1 MGCVLLTPLYRFTLG
16 EDDPNFE
23 FYAGNQ
29 TNTEEGIKFYH
40 LQGMKIKG
48 EEKTTMYVDFEHI
61 GQFNT
66 SDQSEDLPEDILAN
80 FYRFEGSL
88 NKALYDFM
96 FKYHTEYAKEKTF
109 FLAFYNLPTTY
120 KLRDLKTS
128 YVGRLQSIY
137 GTVTRTTEVRP
148 ELLKGAFKC
157 FDTGRIYKD
166 VEQQF
171 KLTYP
176 NLGNGSNKFDLVAAE
191 SVFTDWQKLRVQEHS
206 GDIPAGSMPR
216 SIDVILRNEIVD
228 LAKPG
233 DRCIFTGTLIVV
245 PDVVSL
251 IKPGQKNTQIALK
264 SDNIK
269 RNQGK
274 AMDGVTGLKELG
286 VRDMSYKLVFLANS
300 VHSYD
305 SKTGFTNVRD
315 ILGEDSEDTSR
326 QMSSAE
332 KKIITDMQNDT
343 DLYSKLASCI
353 APSVFGHEEVKKG
366 ILLMLFGG
374 VHKVTQEGMK
384 LRGDL
389 NVCIVGDPATAKSQF
404 LKFVCSMLPRCI
416 YTSGKA
422 SSAAGLTAS
431 VHKDPESGEFCIE
444 AGALMLA
451 DNGICCIDEFD
462 KMDPKDQV
470 AIHEAMEQQT
480 ISIAKAGIH
489 ATLNARASI
498 LAAAN
503 PVRGRYDRTKSLN
516 YNLNMSAPIMSRFDL
531 FYVIVDERDDYA
543 DFNIAKHIIDFHRKR
558 EKAVQTYYSSKE
570 ILTYLK
576 YCRHIKPKLTRDAA
590 LILQDEYTKLR
601 ANDVTAK
608 KTSYRITVRQLE
620 SVIRLSEALA
630 KVHADDMVRGDYVR
644 EAVRLLSKSIVPI
657 KKEDVEVEEAQENF
671 NKIQDNR
678 KADGT
683 LRIEDANQDAE
694 MRDNADGNEQ
704 RKTTV
709 QLSFDEYER
718 IGKQLVY
725 FVQEKQREEGDDFEG
740 VQQKDLVGFYLKDI
754 ENQIKGTEDLCQ
766 WAKKIGSVIQRLI
779 NKEGVLCSLNDPDNR
794 DERQL
799 VLNVNIDPEN
809 INIGS

>member
-1 MGCVLLTPLYRFTLG
+1 M
-16 EDDPNFE
+16 
-23 FYAGNQ
+23 
-29 TNTEEGIKFYH
+29 
-40 LQGMKIKG
+40 KG
-48 EEKTTMYVDFEHI
+48 EEKTTMFIDFEHL

-66 SDQSEDLPEDILAN
+66 GDTDEDLPEDILAN
-80 FYRFEGSL
+80 YYRFESSMT
-88 NKALYDFM
+88 KALYNFM
-96 FKYHTEYAKEKTF
+96 LKYHPDYAKDKLF
-109 FLAFYNLPTTY
+109 FLAFYNLPTTL
-120 KLRDLKTS
+120 KLRDMKTS
-128 YVGRLQSIY
+128 LIGRLQSIY

-148 ELLKGAFKC
+148 ELIRGAFKC
-157 FDTGRIYKD
+157 LDSGRIYRD

-176 NLGNGSNKFDLVAAE
+176 NLGTNSSNKFDLVQEE

-228 LAKPG
+228 AAKPG

-251 IKPGQKNTQIALK
+251 IKPGEKNTQIALK

-269 RNQGK
+269 RAQTSGMNGIS
-274 AMDGVTGLKELG
+274 GLKELG
-286 VRDMSYKLVFLANS
+286 VKDMSYKLVFLANS

-305 SKTGFTNVRD
+305 SKTGFSNVRD
-315 ILGEDSEDTSR
+315 ILGEDQEDSVR
-326 QMSSAE
+326 QMTSAE
-332 KKIITDMQNDT
+332 RSMITKMQNEP
-343 DLYSKLASCI
+343 DLYSKLANSI

-374 VHKVTQEGMK
+374 VHKTTQEGMK

-404 LKFVCSMLPRCI
+404 LKYVCSFLPRCI

-462 KMDPKDQV
+462 KMESKDQV

-503 PVRGRYDRTKSLN
+503 PVKGRYDRTKSLN
-516 YNLNMSAPIMSRFDL
+516 YNLNISAPIMSRFDL

-543 DFNIAKHIIDFHRKR
+543 DFNIAKHIIDFHRKK
-558 EKAVQTYYSSKE
+558 EKAITTYFTSKE

-576 YCRHIKPKLTRDAA
+576 FCRHIKPRLTREAA
-590 LILQDEYTKLR
+590 EILQEEYTKLR

-608 KTSYRITVRQLE
+608 KTAYRITVRQLE
-620 SVIRLSEALA
+620 SIIRLSEALA
-630 KVHADDMVRGDYVR
+630 KVHADDMVRADYVR
-644 EAVRLLSKSIVPI
+644 EASRLLAKSIVPI
-657 KKEDVEVEEAQENF
+657 KKEDVEVDEAQDNF
-671 NKIQDNR
+671 NRIQDTR
-678 KADGT
+678 RTDGT
-683 LRIEDANQDAE
+683 LKIDEANNADAE
-694 MRDNADGNEQ
+694 MADNTEAAP
-704 RKTTV
+704 RKTV
-709 QLSFDEYER
+709 QLSFEEYEK
-718 IGKQLVY
+718 IGRQLIY
-725 FVQEKQREEGDDFEG
+725 FVRQKEKEMGDDYEG
-740 VQQKDLVGFYLKDI
+740 IQQKELVGLYLKDI
-754 ENQIKGTEDLCQ
+754 EAQITGTDDLMQ
-766 WAKKIGSVIQRLI
+766 WAKKLNSVIQRLI
-779 NKEGVLCSLNDPDNR
+779 TKEGVLCVLNGSALK
-794 DERQL
+794 DERTL

-809 INIGS
+809 IEIGS